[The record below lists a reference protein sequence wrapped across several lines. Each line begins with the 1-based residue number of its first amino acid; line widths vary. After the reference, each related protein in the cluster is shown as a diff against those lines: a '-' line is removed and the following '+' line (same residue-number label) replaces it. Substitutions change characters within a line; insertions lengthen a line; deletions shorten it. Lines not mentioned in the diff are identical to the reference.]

1 MNDSMTLCGP
11 PPRKGRRR
19 SLFPICMTA
28 ARPEFDTLP
37 VMKVTHY
44 PLEPR
49 DYKPFA
55 QGIVAVDPRRLYLRL
70 WAFETPPEPESRI
83 LLVLRHA
90 GRTLTAAAGPEG
102 VSAALDGVPCAP
114 LACHP
119 FTGDDLQGR
128 YWGWL
133 AEYPA
138 DLLGELA
145 PGDSLTGNLYKCSDG
160 RRPHLGSFFPM
171 ADPSRPLSP
180 ENDGAF
186 VLRPF

>member
-1 MNDSMTLCGP
+1 MRP
-11 PPRKGRRR
+11 RR
-19 SLFPICMTA
+19 SRRA
-28 ARPEFDTLP
+28 ASCWCS
-37 VMKVTHY
+37 
-44 PLEPR
+44 
-49 DYKPFA
+49 
-55 QGIVAVDPRRLYLRL
+55 G
-70 WAFETPPEPESRI
+70 
-83 LLVLRHA
+83 
-90 GRTLTAAAGPEG
+90 TLTAAAGPEG
-102 VSAALDGVPCAP
+102 VSAALDGAPCAP

>member
-1 MNDSMTLCGP
+1 M
-11 PPRKGRRR
+11 
-19 SLFPICMTA
+19 
-28 ARPEFDTLP
+28 
-37 VMKVTHY
+37 
-44 PLEPR
+44 
-49 DYKPFA
+49 
-55 QGIVAVDPRRLYLRL
+55 DPRRLYLRL

-102 VSAALDGVPCAP
+102 VSAALDGAPCAP

>member
-1 MNDSMTLCGP
+1 M
-11 PPRKGRRR
+11 
-19 SLFPICMTA
+19 FPICMTA

-102 VSAALDGVPCAP
+102 VSAALDGAPCAP

-171 ADPSRPLSP
+171 ADPFRPLSP